1 MDVIDISLAV
11 KKAISQL
18 EESGKIGKTK
28 IVGRQTMTPF
38 ATEYNEELGGLCVVQ
53 LEGTLGIEETDK
65 EVRFRYLMPNGEYNS
80 IYGLTELVPVT
91 SPLIFGNKALGGLGD
106 DTGEFFLII
115 VDFEQNASLIVSKS
129 VWDGKLETNAY
140 YVAVDTTID
149 PKYIPGA
156 VLPVVKL
163 ITEPSEG
170 GAQLNGQESAMI
182 DELSKKNMPIIVSF
196 LGSRPMTAVFNSLS
210 FVSFCEFTART
221 TEGDFAIKNRGGY
234 WMFHKGDDANG

>member
-1 MDVIDISLAV
+1 MDVIDISLAA

-28 IVGRQTMTPF
+28 ILSRQKRTPF
-38 ATEYNEELGGLCVVQ
+38 ATEFNEELDGLCVDMI
-53 LEGTLGIEETDK
+53 EGTLGLKETDK
-65 EVRFRYLMPNGEYNS
+65 EVLFYYLGTDGKFYNIS
-80 IYGLTELVPVT
+80 GLGVRVPVT
-91 SPLIFGNKALGGLGD
+91 SPLVHGNLALGGMGD

-115 VDFEQNASLIVSKS
+115 IDFEQNTSLIVSKS
-129 VWDGKLETNAY
+129 VWDGELETNAY

-149 PKYIPGA
+149 PKFIPGA

-182 DELSKKNMPIIVSF
+182 DELSKKHMPIIVSF

-221 TEGDFAIKNRGGY
+221 TEGDFAIKNSGGY